1 MIRKIVS
8 YAIWG
13 MGIGS
18 PIFTASLWL
27 GGSTGTGLR
36 DTTAW
41 LAASALYGILAL
53 IYEADEWKLPV
64 RVGLHALLC
73 GLISLAVGRF
83 LGYGNSLWE
92 LFLGMAPLFVLI
104 YGLIW
109 GAMYMAD
116 RRKVRKLNEKLQAK

>member
-8 YAIWG
+8 YAVWG
-13 MGIGS
+13 MGIGR

-27 GGSTGTGLR
+27 IGGGNAGLR

-53 IYEADEWKLPV
+53 IYDTDRWKLPAK
-64 RVGLHALLC
+64 VGIHALLC
-73 GLISLAVGRF
+73 GLISLTVGYC
-83 LGYGNSLWE
+83 LGYGDGFWE
-92 LFLGMAPLFVLI
+92 LLSGMAPVFVLI

-109 GAMYMAD
+109 GGIYMTD
-116 RRKVRKLNEKLQAK
+116 RRRVRKLDEKLKEK